1 MYFLHI
7 LIVPSSSP
15 QSVTAIATSSTSIT
29 VTWEGIPQKNK
40 NGVIIAYEVEFT
52 AATISVENTTVLE
65 PPLSLELTGLYE
77 AEIYRIRVRG
87 YTSVGPGPFSSPL
100 EEETPEDRTYLM
112 IIAQFLYT
120 SSIFSL
126 LKINQTT
133 LLVRPQPT
141 NFKVVTITMQDSLYV

>member
-100 EEETPEDRTYLM
+100 EEETPEDRTYLELAYLTDDNSPIPIY
-112 IIAQFLYT
+112 IINILPLKNKPDHPISKTPTHQF
-120 SSIFSL
+120 
-126 LKINQTT
+126 
-133 LLVRPQPT
+133 
-141 NFKVVTITMQDSLYV
+141 